1 MALAKYSPGRRKK
14 KQDPML
20 IGMCVFGA
28 VVLISIPVV
37 SSFLFSNNGEKVKE
51 TEVVGWN
58 SNEKGDPCYY
68 LPNHKKA
75 VGQTVIGT
83 DTYFFDE
90 DGGITPGWRKH
101 DKKLFYVDKQGKI
114 CTGLT
119 SIKDDLYYFNDASD
133 SKAFEMFKGDIK
145 IVTPDEEKSDIN
157 HVYFF
162 DNNGKAIKGFK
173 ITSSGDAY
181 YFGDEYFALTGMFEG
196 NATVMTLKDK
206 EISPDEYEEL
216 SEEEKAEVKET
227 QTRKYY
233 YADED
238 GKLQR
243 GWVEIIENGSTV
255 YHYFTND
262 YYSAYGKYNDLDF
275 NGEKMDFDFDEK
287 GTYIPASNK
296 SETTKAVTST
306 ATSKETEKA
315 DTKKEELTEGWHENE
330 DGSKYYVDQ
339 NKKYVVGIR
348 DIDGKKYI
356 FNDQGILQKGHISL
370 GNDRYYAGADGALVS
385 GRIQDGNLFYMYD
398 SNTFKMLTGLQNY
411 NGGKIFFDPD
421 GRQVFS
427 SFRASG
433 NDVYY
438 FSSRKEDDGKCVS
451 GFIRINGSNYWFDDS
466 GKRMVGWH
474 SFQEGGAIYY
484 FNPENEGKM
493 STGYTQIDG
502 NMYYFDPNGAL
513 QKGFVETNGSVFFY
527 GNDGIII
534 EGDYEY
540 NGAVHHFDNSGRM
553 LPDAE

>member
-1 MALAKYSPGRRKK
+1 MDLAKYSPGRRKK

-28 VVLISIPVV
+28 VVLISIPIV
-37 SSFLFSNNGEKVKE
+37 SSFMFSHNGEKVNE

-101 DKKLFYVDKQGKI
+101 DKKLFYVDKTGKI

-145 IVTPDEEKSDIN
+145 IVAPDEEKSDIN
-157 HVYFF
+157 HVYYF

-173 ITSSGDAY
+173 VTSSGDAY
-181 YFGDEYFALTGMFEG
+181 YFGDEYFAMTGLFEG
-196 NATVMTLKDK
+196 NATVMTLDEK
-206 EISPDEYEEL
+206 EISPDEYESL

-262 YYSAYGKYNDLDF
+262 YYSAYGKYNSLEF
-275 NGEKMDFDFDEK
+275 NGEKMNFDFDEK
-287 GTYIPASNK
+287 GTYIPSSSVK

-306 ATSKETEKA
+306 VKESEKA
-315 DTKKEELTEGWHENE
+315 ETKKDELTEGWHENE
-330 DGSKYYVDQ
+330 DGSKCYVDQ
-339 NKKYVVGIR
+339 NKKYVVGIK

-356 FNDQGILQKGHISL
+356 FNDQGIMQKGHISL
-370 GNDRYYAGADGALVS
+370 GSDHYYAGSDGALVS
-385 GRIQDGNLFYMYD
+385 GRIQDGSLFYMYD
-398 SNTFKMLTGLQNY
+398 SSSYKMLTGMQNY

-421 GRQVFS
+421 GRQVFNA
-427 SFRASG
+427 FRASG

-438 FSSRKEDDGKCVS
+438 FSSRKDDDGKCVT

-474 SFQEGGAIYY
+474 TFQEGGATYY
-484 FNPENEGKM
+484 FNPENEGRM
-493 STGYTQIDG
+493 STGYTSIDG

-513 QKGFVETNGSVFFY
+513 QKGFVETNGTVFFY
-527 GNDGIII
+527 GNDGIIV

-540 NGAVHHFDNSGRM
+540 QGTVHHFDGSGRM
-553 LPDAE
+553 VPDAE